1 TLGALAEVK
10 KGSSIDPNISAV
22 RCLLCKSAVAYF
34 RRADAVSMP
43 RGSYQLPHQLEQQQQ
58 QRRHMPAPQT
68 TVYLAKDV
76 KDAQAIREGER
87 ASTYAEPFGVV
98 LDPEV
103 VGVPRGAV
111 HIPRDLQQ
119 RATEYMRQQETEKN
133 NRIRAFVQEQD
144 AALERLRALTVEQ
157 SRAVAHLVAQ
167 TIKEPAP
174 SVRSVS
180 GATSG
185 LAAMLRSSGS
195 GPGSSAQMSN
205 PFAHGAVPR
214 NSHSDEEEGGED
226 DLYLQGSGEFNSMLE
241 PRRSRPVAMR
251 RTPSQSGDESE
262 LDGGDE
268 TQRGGH
274 GGNLSQMLVTAG
286 SMPVQIPAFGSSSL
300 SADPFM
306 SRRQM
311 VQHSDEMEMRR
322 RRQKMMRGMPSTFI
336 PPHKL
341 MDSIHEN
348 DGEMPVGSKP
358 RDAYPMS
365 RRHAPG

>member
-1 TLGALAEVK
+1 
-10 KGSSIDPNISAV
+10 
-22 RCLLCKSAVAYF
+22 
-34 RRADAVSMP
+34 
-43 RGSYQLPHQLEQQQQ
+43 
-58 QRRHMPAPQT
+58 
-68 TVYLAKDV
+68 
-76 KDAQAIREGER
+76 
-87 ASTYAEPFGVV
+87 
-98 LDPEV
+98 
-103 VGVPRGAV
+103 
-111 HIPRDLQQ
+111 
-119 RATEYMRQQETEKN
+119 
-133 NRIRAFVQEQD
+133 
-144 AALERLRALTVEQ
+144 
-157 SRAVAHLVAQ
+157 
-167 TIKEPAP
+167 
-174 SVRSVS
+174 
-180 GATSG
+180 
-185 LAAMLRSSGS
+185 
-195 GPGSSAQMSN
+195 MSN